1 MGFQQPPFALLY
13 YLCENRFKLTIIDPL
28 VQSYSEKYS
37 SVEDQILAEINRST
51 LSHPK
56 AHMQSGPVQGK
67 FLEMISQLIRPYRVL
82 EIGTFMG
89 YSAVCLA
96 KGLKDGGKLHTIEI
110 RPDQGGIALDHFHK
124 ANMGDRIILHQGN
137 ALDIIPK
144 LNEIWDLVYIDA
156 DKTGYIQYY
165 QEILP
170 RVRPGGLIIAD
181 NVLFY
186 GEVLETHIK
195 GKNARAIHAFNELV
209 KNDESVD
216 KVLLTVRDGLLLIR
230 KK

>member
-1 MGFQQPPFALLY
+1 LGLRDPLFPHLY
-13 YLCENRFKLTIIDPL
+13 YLCEKRTALKIIDPL

-37 SVEDQILAEINRST
+37 SDEDQILAEINLSS

-67 FLEMISQLIRPYRVL
+67 FLEMISLLKMPHRIL
-82 EIGTFMG
+82 DIGTFMG

-96 KGLKDGGKLHTIEI
+96 KGLAEGGKLHTIEC
-110 RPDQGGIALDHFHK
+110 RPEQAQLALGHFRK
-124 ANMGDRIILHQGN
+124 ANMADKIISHLGN
-137 ALDIIPK
+137 ALDIIPG
-144 LNEIWDLVYIDA
+144 LTETWDLVYIDA
-156 DKTGYIQYY
+156 DKTGYTQYY
-165 QEILP
+165 QLLLP
-170 RVRPGGLIIAD
+170 RVRSGGLIIAD

-186 GEVLETHIK
+186 GEVLGKEIK
-195 GKNARAIHAFNELV
+195 GKNARSIHAFNEVV

>member
-1 MGFQQPPFALLY
+1 VNRFALI
-13 YLCENRFKLTIIDPL
+13 IIDPL
-28 VQSYSEKYS
+28 VQSYAERYS
-37 SVEDQILAEINRST
+37 SGEDYLLSEINRSG

-67 FLEMISQLIRPYRVL
+67 FLEMISQLMSPIRAL
-82 EIGTFMG
+82 DIGTFMG
-89 YSAVCLA
+89 YSALCLA
-96 KGLKDGGKLHTIEI
+96 RGLGQGGKLHTIEN
-110 RPDQGGIALDHFHK
+110 RPSEAEIALAYFRQ
-124 ANMGDRIILHQGN
+124 ANMADRIILHQGN
-137 ALDIIPK
+137 ALDIIPQ
-144 LNEIWDLVYIDA
+144 LDEIWDLVFIDA
-156 DKTGYIQYY
+156 DKTGYSQYY
-165 QEILP
+165 RLVLP
-170 RVRPGGLIIAD
+170 KVRPGGLIIAD

-186 GEVLETHIK
+186 GEVLGSEIK